1 MIYEDCDFFD
11 NKQLPVASGWQIGLA
26 KELVTVVCL
35 LIIITWSSS
44 DHTDQQINVNVIIIF
59 SCILRLEKPRE
70 RIGSASSYYFNSGGG
85 RGFPGKLGNSR
96 YIQSVFN

>member
-1 MIYEDCDFFD
+1 MIYEDCEFFD

-44 DHTDQQINVNVIIIF
+44 DHTDQRININVIIIF

-70 RIGSASSYYFNSGGG
+70 RIGSASSCPFNSGGG
-85 RGFPGKLGNSR
+85 RGIPRKIAKL
-96 YIQSVFN
+96 